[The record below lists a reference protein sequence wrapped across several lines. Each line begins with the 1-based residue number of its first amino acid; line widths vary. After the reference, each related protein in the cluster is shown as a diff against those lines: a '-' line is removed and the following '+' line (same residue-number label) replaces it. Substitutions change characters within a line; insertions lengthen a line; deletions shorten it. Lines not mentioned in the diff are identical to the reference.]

1 MTTVAITLR
10 YCCDNA
16 KISQRYRFRKKLTL
30 IIEIL
35 MRYRND
41 IAFKRDIVAITRIAW
56 RNRVPVIAVSNPKGG
71 AGKSTTTLLLATY
84 LAQQGASVCVLD
96 ADPNQPI
103 MDWKK
108 NGQSKTTLH
117 VVGGIRETNLMEA
130 LDAQAQQFV
139 FIDLEGTASLLVS
152 RSIAMADFVIIPVQ
166 ASAVD
171 VRQAGKAIRA
181 VRDEEKVAQRSNPKR
196 RIPFRVLMTRTPA
209 PGAPVSSVQRQLE
222 AEIETAGIPRFQTSL
237 AERLAFKAIFV
248 ERLTLAEME
257 GLRVGNLDAAY
268 ENVHQLATELV
279 NLLQDLEKE
288 KAA

>member
-1 MTTVAITLR
+1 M
-10 YCCDNA
+10 
-16 KISQRYRFRKKLTL
+16 
-30 IIEIL
+30 
-35 MRYRND
+35 
-41 IAFKRDIVAITRIAW
+41 
-56 RNRVPVIAVSNPKGG
+56 PVIAVSNPKGG

-108 NGQSKTTLH
+108 NGQSKTTLN

-130 LDAQAQQFV
+130 LEAQSQQFV

-196 RIPFRVLMTRTPA
+196 KIPFRVLMTRTPA

-222 AEIETAGIPRFQTSL
+222 TEIESAGIPRFKTSL
-237 AERLAFKAIFV
+237 SERLAFKAIFV
-248 ERLTLAEME
+248 ERLTLAEMQD
-257 GLRVGNLDAAY
+257 LRVGNLDAAY

-279 NLLQDLEKE
+279 SLLQDLEKE
-288 KAA
+288 RAA